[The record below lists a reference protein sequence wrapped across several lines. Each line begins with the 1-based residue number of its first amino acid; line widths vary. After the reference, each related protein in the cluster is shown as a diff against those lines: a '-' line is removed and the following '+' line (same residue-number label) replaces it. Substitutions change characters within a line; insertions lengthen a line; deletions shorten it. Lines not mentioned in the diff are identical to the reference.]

1 MKAGQLISYILEVPT
16 VRTRCVWLSL
26 IASDSTPSILG
37 IMMHHM
43 FFVVQGIAPLLINL
57 GRFFNT
63 NFLYF
68 FHNFL
73 FLFLKFNFFLFDP
86 YFLIFIARTIFFY
99 QIFGGRREISN
110 FNINFN
116 EEC

>member
-37 IMMHHM
+37 IMIHHM
-43 FFVVQGIAPLLINL
+43 FFVVQGMAPLLINL

-73 FLFLKFNFFLFDP
+73 ILFLQFNFFLFDP
-86 YFLIFIARTIFFY
+86 YFLIFIARTIFFLSDFWWETGDFQFQY
-99 QIFGGRREISN
+99 QL
-110 FNINFN
+110 
-116 EEC
+116 